1 VEPPPPQLQRIHAG
15 QRAAIHIAEVPDQPI
30 SGAVREVKGSQ
41 VVVEFIS
48 PTPLIKPGLTAQVT
62 IKLT

>member
-1 VEPPPPQLQRIHAG
+1 
-15 QRAAIHIAEVPDQPI
+15 
-30 SGAVREVKGSQ
+30 

>member
-1 VEPPPPQLQRIHAG
+1 
-15 QRAAIHIAEVPDQPI
+15 
-30 SGAVREVKGSQ
+30 VRQVKGSQ